1 MPVFVF
7 LAFVLASLGLNSC
20 SPSYCG
26 APCDKPREDVSAG
39 QAAKS
44 AREGT
49 KEKGVKKRGSRDAQP
64 IVVNQYGSFYGH
76 LEADSM
82 TPPQLRIERSSLEA
96 MLAMDP
102 KDKEILKVLREGKL
116 DTITF
121 DYNDYSTGGHR
132 FNASGKLRRD
142 AAVQD
147 EARRLPRLISESQ
160 NRELIER
167 YRHVRRRIRL
177 LPPDP
182 PPAPPASAGDST
194 ASPAQKPAPDTAWTG
209 TWRATGDS
217 LDTATEAFR
226 EKEGCE
232 AWGREA
238 AEGFRSKAFGFEY
251 ECRKND
257 ERVKRKVW

>member
-7 LAFVLASLGLNSC
+7 LALVLASLGLISC

-26 APCDKPREDVSAG
+26 APCEKPREDAAARE
-39 QAAKS
+39 AAK
-44 AREGT
+44 
-49 KEKGVKKRGSRDAQP
+49 KGKGAAKRKTEP
-64 IVVNQYGSFYGH
+64 VVVNQYGSFYGY
-76 LEADSM
+76 LEVDSM

-116 DTITF
+116 DTTTF

-167 YRHVRRRIRL
+167 YRHVRRRIKL
-177 LPPDP
+177 LPPEP
-182 PPAPPASAGDST
+182 PPAPIAAAVDTPAA
-194 ASPAQKPAPDTAWTG
+194 PPDTAWTG

-217 LDTATEAFR
+217 LASATGTFR
-226 EKEGCE
+226 EREGCE

-238 AEGFRSKAFGFEY
+238 AEEFRRKAFGFEY

-257 ERVKRKVW
+257 QRVKRKVW

>member
-1 MPVFVF
+1 MPVFAF
-7 LAFVLASLGLNSC
+7 LAFLALVLASLGSMSC

-26 APCDKPREDVSAG
+26 APCEKSRAAADSAR
-39 QAAKS
+39 AAK
-44 AREGT
+44 AD
-49 KEKGVKKRGSRDAQP
+49 KEAKAEKASRKRNAP
-64 IVVNQYGSFYGH
+64 PVVNQYGSFFGH
-76 LEADSM
+76 LEVDSM
-82 TPPQLRIERSSLEA
+82 TPPQLRLERSSLEA

-116 DTITF
+116 DTATF
-121 DYNDYSTGGHR
+121 DYNDYSTGGHK

-147 EARRLPRLISESQ
+147 EARRVPRLISESQ

-167 YRHVRRRIRL
+167 YRHVRRRIKL
-177 LPPDP
+177 LPPEP
-182 PPAPPASAGDST
+182 PAAPPAGAADT
-194 ASPAQKPAPDTAWTG
+194 PAAPDTAWTG

-217 LDTATEAFR
+217 LASATDRFR
-226 EKEGCE
+226 EREGCE

-238 AEGFRSKAFGFEY
+238 AEGFRSRAFGFEY
-251 ECRKND
+251 ECRKNG

>member
-1 MPVFVF
+1 MPVSVI
-7 LAFVLASLGLNSC
+7 LALVLGCLGLMSC
-20 SPSYCG
+20 SPSFCG
-26 APCDKPREDVSAG
+26 APCEASREDAASAKRAK
-39 QAAKS
+39 AAK
-44 AREGT
+44 AG
-49 KEKGVKKRGSRDAQP
+49 KGAKSSKGADTLP
-64 IVVNQYGSFYGH
+64 PVVNQYGSFYGH
-76 LEADSM
+76 LEVSAM

-116 DTITF
+116 DTTTF
-121 DYNDYSTGGHR
+121 DYNDYSTGGHK

-147 EARRLPRLISESQ
+147 ETRRLPRLISESQ

-167 YRHVRRRIRL
+167 YRQVRRRIRL

-182 PPAPPASAGDST
+182 PPPPPAAADTIVTPAPP
-194 ASPAQKPAPDTAWTG
+194 DTLWTG

-217 LDTATEAFR
+217 LAAATDTFR
-226 EKEGCE
+226 EREGCE

-251 ECRKND
+251 ECRKNA
-257 ERVKRKVW
+257 ERIRRKVW

>member
-1 MPVFVF
+1 
-7 LAFVLASLGLNSC
+7 
-20 SPSYCG
+20 
-26 APCDKPREDVSAG
+26 
-39 QAAKS
+39 
-44 AREGT
+44 
-49 KEKGVKKRGSRDAQP
+49 
-64 IVVNQYGSFYGH
+64 
-76 LEADSM
+76 M

-116 DTITF
+116 DTTTF

-147 EARRLPRLISESQ
+147 ETRRLPRLISESQ

-167 YRHVRRRIRL
+167 YRHVRRRIKL
-177 LPPDP
+177 LPPEP
-182 PPAPPASAGDST
+182 PPAPIAAAIDTPAA
-194 ASPAQKPAPDTAWTG
+194 PPPPDTAWTG

-217 LDTATEAFR
+217 LASATETFR
-226 EKEGCE
+226 EREGCE

-238 AEGFRSKAFGFEY
+238 AEEFRRKAFGFEY

-257 ERVKRKVW
+257 QRVKRKVW

>member
-1 MPVFVF
+1 MPVFVLPAF
-7 LAFVLASLGLNSC
+7 LAVVLASLGLNSC

-26 APCDKPREDVSAG
+26 APCEKALEAEA
-39 QAAKS
+39 AAKAAKAEKAKSGKAS
-44 AREGT
+44 AKRGT
-49 KEKGVKKRGSRDAQP
+49 KPVL
-64 IVVNQYGSFYGH
+64 VNQYGSFYGY
-76 LEADSM
+76 LEVDSM
-82 TPPQLRIERSSLEA
+82 TPPQLRIERASLEA
-96 MLAMDP
+96 MLAMDA

-116 DTITF
+116 DTATF

-147 EARRLPRLISESQ
+147 ETRRIPRLISESQ

-167 YRHVRRRIRL
+167 YRHVRRRIKL
-177 LPPDP
+177 LPPEP
-182 PPAPPASAGDST
+182 PPATIAA
-194 ASPAQKPAPDTAWTG
+194 APDTTAAPAPPPDTVWTG

-217 LDTATEAFR
+217 LASATEAFR
-226 EKEGCE
+226 EREGCE

-238 AEGFRSKAFGFEY
+238 AEEFRRKAFAFEY

-257 ERVKRKVW
+257 QRVKRKVW